1 MRDEAFIRGVRA
13 GVAILLGLAWV
24 VVVVIGIV
32 YSFKSGDDP
41 SWLNGDG
48 MKYFVPGLTTLVG
61 GVVATAFGVA
71 QNSDAPAATT
81 RLSNLVQG
89 RGLDDPQARIWI
101 GRGYILAYLILGAI
115 AALTWAVKG
124 GDTTEYIRT
133 LAPAW
138 GGLVLPI
145 ATSFFNQT

>member
-1 MRDEAFIRGVRA
+1 ML
-13 GVAILLGLAWV
+13 GVAWAAI
-24 VVVVIGIV
+24 VVIGIV

-48 MKYFVPGLTTLVG
+48 MKYFMPGLTSLLG

-71 QNSDAPAATT
+71 QSPNTPPATVSIA
-81 RLSNLVQG
+81 NVV
-89 RGLDDPQARIWI
+89 QARALGSPNPKIWI
-101 GRGYILAYLILGAI
+101 GRGYILGYLCLGA
-115 AALTWAVKG
+115 AAAVTWALKG
-124 GDTTEYIRT
+124 GDAVEYIRT

-145 ATSFFNQT
+145 GTSFFSQN